1 MDEMTGPPATDPP
14 PQPSLPLVI
23 ASWLVVGGCIFW
35 GSLSVAMGIKQSW
48 DPCAIFGGVIFSAGS
63 LVLGGAQYLG
73 TFRRDVRAAGCC
85 CAILFAVGGLLL
97 TGITV
102 GIAEQLMKEGGNLP
116 LEVAATF
123 ASVGA
128 LFVAAGWLN
137 YRWQRQLSLPSRNSR
152 WSWRLSLREILGFM
166 SAAGVCL
173 GISMYFINTSPERF
187 AEHLETT
194 NPPFGIP
201 AGAKDICYC
210 QGWRGTIAYE
220 FTIDEARFRNW
231 AEAQFADRKDSH
243 HEENGTM
250 RVTTYRTLLPDFHD
264 VEQLEIPHAVIYSWA
279 EADAGTYAVF
289 DRDTNRVYYF
299 SHSY

>member
-1 MDEMTGPPATDPP
+1 MHSRLHLLFLLAVASSPTARAELRAGAAMVDVT
-14 PQPSLPLVI
+14 PLTFPV
-23 ASWLVVGGCIFW
+23 LVN
-35 GSLSVAMGIKQSW
+35 
-48 DPCAIFGGVIFSAGS
+48 
-63 LVLGGAQYLG
+63 
-73 TFRRDVRAAGCC
+73 
-85 CAILFAVGGLLL
+85 
-97 TGITV
+97 
-102 GIAEQLMKEGGNLP
+102 GN
-116 LEVAATF
+116 
-123 ASVGA
+123 
-128 LFVAAGWLN
+128 
-137 YRWQRQLSLPSRNSR
+137 
-152 WSWRLSLREILGFM
+152 
-166 SAAGVCL
+166 
-173 GISMYFINTSPERF
+173 MYFINTSPERF